1 MVTDQV
7 SITESKHCAATTSQE
22 HGFFENLYLGFV
34 QVGIEDSIN
43 AVVQTLD
50 HLGCDLPQVDIVDEP
65 DKDSFGG
72 TCGELL
78 GLAGKIVGVGAA
90 VGISG
95 VAAPIAL
102 GVGTGALFALLTPE
116 KDDHNFWEN
125 KLKDVTINAA
135 TFGIMSGA
143 AQALETI
150 PGLSITGEHSLSDII
165 ARRMVVAAGSGA
177 VAGFGDAE
185 MDSLLHKGE
194 LAEARDVAYSVAWRL
209 LERWPGCLSLLAATV
224 RSFAAVLSRLRNI
237 WRRHVS

>member
-7 SITESKHCAATTSQE
+7 SLNQSKQRAEVGNEE
-22 HGFFENLYLGFV
+22 HGFFENLYRGFV
-34 QVGIEDSIN
+34 QVGVEDSIN
-43 AVVQTLD
+43 AVVQTFD
-50 HLGCDLPQVDIVDEP
+50 HLGCDLPQIDIVDQP
-65 DKDSFGG
+65 DKDSLGG

-102 GVGTGALFALLTPE
+102 GIGTGAIYSLLTPE
-116 KDDHNFWEN
+116 KEGGNFWQN

-143 AQALETI
+143 AQALETV
-150 PGLSITGEHSLSDII
+150 PGLSITGEQSWSGML
-165 ARRMVVAAGSGA
+165 ARRMVVGAGSGA

-185 MDSLLHKGE
+185 LDSLLHRGH
-194 LAEARDVAYSVAWRL
+194 LANTGDLAYSVARL
-209 LERWPGCLSLLAATV
+209 GAFGTVAGLSE
-224 RSFAAVLSRLRNI
+224 FAGRDLKIFYRGSK
-237 WRRHVS
+237 